1 MGLVRRQ
8 IDDDFGVALTQKTV
22 EIGIVGAR
30 TEALLGRSCP
40 LFNLVTDSNQ
50 GRLVLQAVELR
61 KIDTL
66 CHLTTSYHTN
76 KYRAHGATPPSPL
89 WWRTGTVGSHSGTRS
104 DSQAGAHGVLQDPIP
119 DQLNAGLANMVGQF
133 RTLKGDMVCHS
144 EGPVGRHGAQLGG
157 IAGRVHEEAGQPW

>member
-1 MGLVRRQ
+1 MGLVRCQ
-8 IDDDFGVALTQKTV
+8 VDDDFGIALTQKTV

-30 TEALLGRSCP
+30 TEVLLGRSCP

-50 GRLVLQAVELR
+50 GRLVVQAVELR

-66 CHLTTSYHTN
+66 CHLTTSHHSNIYG
-76 KYRAHGATPPSPL
+76 AHGATPPLPSL
-89 WWRTGTVGSHSGTRS
+89 AHRHRGSHSGTRS

-119 DQLNAGLANMVGQF
+119 DQLNAGLANMVGQL
-133 RTLKGDMVCHS
+133 RPLKGDMVCHS